1 MVRSH
6 SPGPFPGGN
15 RYNAYGSFLK
25 QKFGCRVYKVIVDA
39 GFSCPN
45 RDGSIGFGGCTY
57 CTNDSFRPASV
68 ARQKPVTVQVAGG
81 IEYLQKRYRAKKFIV
96 YFQPFTNTHGPLERL
111 IPLCEEALSC
121 PGVVGLS
128 MGTRPDCVE
137 DEKIAWFEELAR
149 SYFITLEYG
158 LESIYDSTLVRIN
171 RGHDFQCW
179 LDAMR
184 RTRDRGIWLGA
195 HLILGFPWETREEML
210 RAADVVSDKGLN
222 FLKLHHLHVVG
233 VGAEHARRAH
243 AQLLRILLGI
253 VDQFGEGLP
262 GRVLLHAHGKGEHRL
277 SPEGLEVF
285 ESVVGDYLGLP
296 ELVVE
301 IRKAYFEE
309 VLDKACSAVDVTL
322 QNVDEL
328 KMRIGNKVWEAKMDA
343 RRQIE
348 EIAKDILS

>member
-15 RYNAYGSFLK
+15 RYNAYGFFLK

-149 SYFITLEYG
+149 SHFITLEYG
-158 LESIYDSTLVRIN
+158 LESIYDSTLVRVN
-171 RGHDFQCW
+171 RGHDFHCW

-195 HLILGFPWETREEML
+195 HLILGFPWETREEQLKM
-210 RAADVVSDKGLN
+210 ADELFAKGLN
-222 FLKLHHLHVVG
+222 FLKIHHLHVVQG
-233 VGAEHARRAH
+233 TALARQYGENPFH
-243 AQLLRILLGI
+243 LLEYEEYLQLLVEFLERLDPAICLERL
-253 VDQFGEGLP
+253 FGLAPP
-262 GRVLLHAHGKGEHRL
+262 GRVVGPRWGRSKAQIQFDIEQALAQKNTYQGRL
-277 SPEGLEVF
+277 
-285 ESVVGDYLGLP
+285 
-296 ELVVE
+296 
-301 IRKAYFEE
+301 
-309 VLDKACSAVDVTL
+309 
-322 QNVDEL
+322 
-328 KMRIGNKVWEAKMDA
+328 A
-343 RRQIE
+343 RRPVSSGQPRSNYGSNDPE
-348 EIAKDILS
+348 WPGDL